1 MNGYFE
7 EINYTNK
14 SKYKSKKSMKIK
26 NYEELFNKIRYLTR
40 SVTKKSD
47 DYNEKII
54 KIKLNSDDKLPQN
67 KTIEILLW

>member
-47 DYNEKII
+47 DRR
-54 KIKLNSDDKLPQN
+54 
-67 KTIEILLW
+67 